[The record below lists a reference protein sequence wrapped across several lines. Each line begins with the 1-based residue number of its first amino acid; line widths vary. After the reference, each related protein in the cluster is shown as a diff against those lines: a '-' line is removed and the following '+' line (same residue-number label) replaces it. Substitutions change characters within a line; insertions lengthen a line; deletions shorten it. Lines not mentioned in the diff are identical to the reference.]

1 MNSFFVRLVSI
12 VCMSQNET
20 MFFFP
25 INAFFPH
32 RDAGICA
39 GFSIEWIEVSL
50 ELYRTGTV
58 VLNENERVMNIFAVR
73 LNNVTINATRNR
85 GPQKKAKCDQ
95 ENSIPN
101 LFAYHFLGIY
111 FLCRLSLPHVIV
123 PSLNP
128 TTQTSIL

>member
-1 MNSFFVRLVSI
+1 
-12 VCMSQNET
+12 
-20 MFFFP
+20 MFFQ
-25 INAFFPH
+25 ISAFFPH

-85 GPQKKAKCDQ
+85 GPQKKSKVCD
-95 ENSIPN
+95 P
-101 LFAYHFLGIY
+101 
-111 FLCRLSLPHVIV
+111 
-123 PSLNP
+123 
-128 TTQTSIL
+128 